1 MRTNLLLA
9 LANWYKRHKKAH
21 YESQAEYHRVKAATY
36 ERCIPDNGEKVTG
49 SLIVAIA
56 HHTANEAKYRSLAK
70 TLVALALLFPV
81 VAVPAQGV
89 WAESYLT
96 SVAISGTEV
105 YGNPIKDIQIS
116 GPWECR
122 QEKPNFTRC
131 IPTAK
136 PTWRKN

>member
-81 VAVPAQGV
+81 GVIGEPINSHMVTLGNTQATFISSTETLFVDGYDCKVDLVKHTAV
-89 WAESYLT
+89 
-96 SVAISGTEV
+96 
-105 YGNPIKDIQIS
+105 
-116 GPWECR
+116 
-122 QEKPNFTRC
+122 C